1 MNFAEGKGPKQ
12 VKRTWP
18 LGKFVT
24 VYGNGVQSNV
34 NPAPVP
40 YPAAFSGSAVGNLT
54 TSGAVIYTQPGSVVP
69 GLVLNSSVNS
79 GTDVGFVCSPGS
91 IESIQDLEST
101 GFTLYPMT
109 GWSGSCVVTLQG
121 SADRHYENT
130 KYTSTAWRNI
140 VSATVTTANT
150 TYAVSS
156 GQAWPVYN
164 AYRLVAS
171 GGSGIINWSIA
182 GMFTDYSAMG
192 IGANAGDANGGIGQL
207 QLQNVRNLTL
217 SGGNITVNQGADPY
231 ENIKANHTYIG

>member
-18 LGKFVT
+18 LGQFVT
-24 VYGNGVQSNV
+24 IYGNGSQSNV

-40 YPAAFSGSAVGNLT
+40 YPAAFSNGAVGNLT
-54 TSGAVIYTQPGSVVP
+54 TSGVVIYTQPGSAVP
-69 GLVLNSSVNS
+69 GLVLDASINN

-91 IESIQDLEST
+91 MESIQDLEST
-101 GFTLYPMT
+101 GFTLFPIT

-121 SADRHYENT
+121 SADRRYENT
-130 KYTSTAWRNI
+130 QYTSTAWKNI

-150 TYAVSS
+150 TYVVSS

-171 GGSGIINWSIA
+171 GGLGIINWSIA
-182 GMFTDYSAMG
+182 GMFTDYWAMG
-192 IGANAGDANGGIGQL
+192 VGANAQDANGGIGQL
-207 QLQNVRNLTL
+207 QIQNVRNLSL
-217 SGGNITVNQGADPY
+217 EDGVITETQGPDPY